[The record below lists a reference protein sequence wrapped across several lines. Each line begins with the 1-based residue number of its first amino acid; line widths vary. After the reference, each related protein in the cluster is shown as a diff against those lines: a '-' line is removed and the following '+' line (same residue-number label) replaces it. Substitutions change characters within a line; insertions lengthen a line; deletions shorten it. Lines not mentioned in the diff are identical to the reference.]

1 MFSSNQGRRGGLPD
15 LPPVRS
21 NLAGRQADDDNA
33 NSLPAFPDSPSH
45 NDFAQAA
52 IKDAVGGAGGIGN
65 PPEGIK
71 DVKIVEMEEWNPGS
85 IETPDDFMES
95 KALSEPEPESEPEV
109 EAKPIAPPPPPKQ
122 RVEAP
127 MRGGVGNKDVFVKI
141 EQFHMAKKSLFDLKD
156 KLDEIDELINKIR
169 ETKLREEQEIT
180 AWERDIAHAKL
191 RIKEVSE
198 NIFEKV
204 E

>member
-1 MFSSNQGRRGGLPD
+1 MFSSNQDRRGGLPD

-21 NLAGRQADDDNA
+21 NLADRQADDDSS
-33 NSLPAFPDSPSH
+33 SLPAFPDSPSH
-45 NDFAQAA
+45 NAFAQAV

-65 PPEGIK
+65 PPGGVK
-71 DVKIVEMEEWNPGS
+71 DVKVVEMEEWNPGS
-85 IETPDDFMES
+85 VETPDDFMEPE
-95 KALSEPEPESEPEV
+95 APPEPEPEPEV
-109 EAKPIAPPPPPKQ
+109 EAKPIAPPPPPRQ

-198 NIFEKV
+198 SIFEKV